1 MASNKDGRGV
11 GKAAL
16 AIALIAPG
24 IAIAAAV
31 AIRVLPGPRT
41 LPFEMGVMTL
51 GQIAAGI
58 GALCA
63 LAALV
68 HALGDLKRRG
78 FYTLLAVLT
87 AGAAAG
93 LYWKQDMAVA
103 AGLPADVSTNPS
115 DPPPN
120 LANVGATSAACD
132 GLTPIPSQVASEQVS
147 EALQNVG
154 FSIDRAGLFGVE
166 GSRRAYWFR
175 EAQDVAVRIRPG
187 RTDIR
192 VVGRDAKYDGGAAC
206 RLALRV
212 RAAIQTTR

>member
-1 MASNKDGRGV
+1 MASRDGRGI

-16 AIALIAPG
+16 AIALIAPAIALG
-24 IAIAAAV
+24 AAIAIRVADVQRATAFDLAVMTVGRYAAWAAGALAIAAL
-31 AIRVLPGPRT
+31 I
-41 LPFEMGVMTL
+41 
-51 GQIAAGI
+51 
-58 GALCA
+58 
-63 LAALV
+63 

-78 FYTLLAVLT
+78 FYTVLALVV
-87 AGAAAG
+87 AGAAVG
-93 LYWKQDMAVA
+93 LYWKQDRDVA

-120 LANVGATSAACD
+120 LRNVAATSATCD

-166 GSRRAYWFR
+166 GYRQAFWFR
-175 EAQDVAVRIRPG
+175 DVHDVAVRIRPG

-192 VVGRDAKYDGGAAC
+192 VVGRDVKNDGGAAC
-206 RLALRV
+206 RLALRI
-212 RAAIQTTR
+212 RAELQAAL